1 MPHRVEAMPIGS
13 EYGAGRRS
21 VAMPTNGW
29 KIEAVSW

>member
-13 EYGAGRRS
+13 EYGAGLRS
-21 VAMPTNGW
+21 VTRPTSGW